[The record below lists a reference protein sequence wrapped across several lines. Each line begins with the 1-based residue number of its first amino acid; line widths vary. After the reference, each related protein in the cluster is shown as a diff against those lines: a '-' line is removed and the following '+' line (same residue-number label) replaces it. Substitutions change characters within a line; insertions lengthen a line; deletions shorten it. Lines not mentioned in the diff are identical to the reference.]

1 MKNFLRIF
9 YFLLFLILIF
19 LIYLSTFGI
28 ETKRLNNQISNKI
41 KNIDENLIIE
51 LRDVKIILNP
61 LKLKLNA
68 KTIGSNFIIDNKVI
82 EIESIK
88 TNISL
93 ISLIKNE
100 FSLDNL
106 EISTKSLEIKNL
118 LSFLRV
124 IQNTT
129 QLYILE
135 KIIQRGYLIADININ
150 FDKDGKIKDNFK
162 INGFVKDVKLD
173 LLKKYNVKKLNF
185 IFKVDKN
192 SLSTKNL
199 DLNLNNLDFTSEKIL
214 FKKKDSNFFIEG
226 ELNNKK
232 LELDENSLNFFIKE
246 KFLNLDV
253 NKIKFSSN
261 NIFSFKI
268 DKNYKFKNF
277 KITSDLKIDQLA
289 IINKFKLK
297 NIFPEIKKE
306 LNLLDHNLKIN
317 YENKKLSING
327 NGNILFQN
335 EKDLIDYSIS
345 SKNKVYEF
353 NSELKIKQNPLY
365 LEILNFK
372 NNQDIE
378 TMIKLQGRHDSNKK
392 TIIKIISL
400 KEKNNEILAKNII
413 FNNKNEFVDLDY
425 IKLDYYD
432 VDNQKNS
439 AKIYKKNKEYFLEG
453 LVLNID
459 NLIEKFLKSD
469 NSNNL
474 NVLNKELKLNIN
486 LNEVHLDKDHIVQDF
501 FGNLS
506 FNKQKINK
514 AKLSGSFSKNKKFK
528 FTVNSSNSGKVTTLF
543 LDKAEPIVKRYNFI
557 KGFEGGALDFHSS
570 EIGEEIVSTIKI
582 YDFKLMELPTLTKIL
597 TLASLQG
604 IADILSGEG
613 IRFDEF
619 EMNFKTKDNLLTI
632 DEIYAIGPAISIL
645 MDGYVEKN
653 KLISLRG
660 TLVPA
665 TTINKAIGSIPILG
679 DILVGSKTGEGVFG
693 VSFKIKGVPKNLE
706 TTVNPIKTL
715 TPRFITRTLEKIKK
729 N

>member
-1 MKNFLRIF
+1 MKNFLKIF
-9 YFLLFLILIF
+9 YFLVLFIFIF

-51 LRDVKIILNP
+51 LRDVKIILDP

-68 KTIGSNFIIDNKVI
+68 KTIGSNFIIDNNVI

-88 TNISL
+88 TNVSL
-93 ISLIKNE
+93 MSLIKNE

-162 INGFVKDVKLD
+162 ISGFVKDVKLD
-173 LLKKYNVKKLNF
+173 LFKKYNIKKLDF

-192 SLSTKNL
+192 SLSTENL
-199 DLNLNNLDFTSEKIL
+199 DLNLNNLDFISKKIL

-226 ELNNKK
+226 ELSNKK
-232 LELDENSLNFFIKE
+232 LELDEKSFNFFLKE
-246 KFLNLDV
+246 KFLNLDI

-268 DKNYKFKNF
+268 DKNYKFENF
-277 KITSDLKIDQLA
+277 KINSDLKIDQLV

-335 EKDLIDYSIS
+335 KKDLINYSIS

-378 TMIKLQGRHDSNKK
+378 TKINLQGRHDLNKK

-400 KEKNNEILAKNII
+400 KEKNNEILGKNII

-439 AKIYKKNKEYFLEG
+439 AKIYKKNKEYFIEG

-459 NLIEKFLKSD
+459 NLIEKLLKSD

-474 NVLNKELKLNIN
+474 NVSNKKYKLNIN
-486 LNEVHLDKDHIVQDF
+486 LNEVHLDKDHIIQDF

-506 FNKQKINK
+506 FNKQKLKK

-528 FTVNSSNSGKVTTLF
+528 FTVNSSNSVKVTTLY

-557 KGFEGGALDFHSS
+557 KGFKGGTLDFHSS
-570 EIGEEIVSTIKI
+570 EIGEEIVSKIKI
-582 YDFKLMELPTLTKIL
+582 YDFNLMELPTLTKIL

-693 VSFKIKGVPKNLE
+693 VSFKIKGAPNNLE